1 MARTKWTARKRVIM
15 PNKRTRFTLGKRVPP
30 HLVEALRDMEE
41 DPQEEQTMDVPM
53 DEDAEEEVMIEEPV
67 EDEETEEEPMEQDE
81 QEGAGDPD
89 DGDSSDSSDSS
100 DHGSGGDD
108 GDGDGDS
115 QDHHAALLAKGWTV
129 VIHFN
134 LHGDAYYHPKLLTLA
149 RRFHARCTVQYRTE
163 HWTHPDYIGFW
174 ETEAYI
180 REGSRVCHIHRAITA
195 RTTRAAAIRDAA
207 RQALVVN
214 RDRHFADIAWE
225 EDRYLPRRRSGQTIC
240 NIAAPL
246 VAGNPRIRPTLACLA
261 QTNTDLDRVSDEL
274 DALRKAYLELAV
286 ENSMLKQQQGNHV
299 EEVPLILAESPLR
312 NHEDPNTGTNLDP

>member
-15 PNKRTRFTLGKRVPP
+15 PNKRTRFILGKRVPP
-30 HLVEALRDMEE
+30 HLVEALRDIEE
-41 DPQEEQTMDVPM
+41 ELQEEQTMDVPL
-53 DEDAEEEVMIEEPV
+53 DEDAEEEAMIEEPV
-67 EDEETEEEPMEQDE
+67 EDEDTEEEPMEQDE
-81 QEGAGDPD
+81 QEGAGDLD
-89 DGDSSDSSDSS
+89 DVDSSDSSDSN

-115 QDHHAALLAKGWTV
+115 RDHHTALLAKGWTV
-129 VIHFN
+129 VIHFD
-134 LHGDAYYHPKLLTLA
+134 LHGDAYYHPKHLTLA
-149 RRFHARCTVQYRTE
+149 RRYHTRCTVQYRTE

-180 REGSRVCHIHRAITA
+180 REGSRVCYIHRAITA

-225 EDRYLPRRRSGQTIC
+225 EDRYLPRRRSGQTSY

-246 VAGNPRIRPTLACLA
+246 GVGNPRIRPTLACLA
-261 QTNTDLDRVSDEL
+261 QTNTDLDQVSDEL

-286 ENSMLKQQQGNHV
+286 ENAMLKQQQGSHV
-299 EEVPLILAESPLR
+299 EEVPLILAESPPR
-312 NHEDPNTGTNLDP
+312 NQEDPNTGTNLDP